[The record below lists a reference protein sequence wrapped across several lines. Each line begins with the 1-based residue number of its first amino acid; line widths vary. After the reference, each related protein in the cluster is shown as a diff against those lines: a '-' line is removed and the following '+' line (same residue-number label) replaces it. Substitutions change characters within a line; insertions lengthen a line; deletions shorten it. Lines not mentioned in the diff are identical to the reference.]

1 MNLDGVRITLRLHR
15 FELIS
20 FGAAL
25 GGLALASALATLY
38 VASLRPGPGCLALT
52 DTMPAG
58 CQQAFEAY
66 SNASQWLGGVLLT
79 PLLLVTYAVGLFLGV
94 PLVARELERGTVRLA
109 WSLAPSRWGWYLGRM
124 IPVLIVLV
132 VLTFAAGAAIDQFFA
147 ASRPGFD
154 IANSFDSYGL
164 RGGLL
169 ASRAVVIFGVAVMV
183 GSIIGRVLPSVIIAA
198 LVATIGLTGIG
209 QVHQELLK
217 REAIVV
223 DQGEEGVGIDDGD
236 LWIDSKFRLPDGTL
250 VGWEYFG
257 DQGPVFDEQGNP
269 QYPQVNLVIPGERY
283 RFVEAREALALA
295 GASLLALLL
304 AAAVVLRRRPG

>member
-1 MNLDGVRITLRLHR
+1 
-15 FELIS
+15 
-20 FGAAL
+20 
-25 GGLALASALATLY
+25 
-38 VASLRPGPGCLALT
+38 
-52 DTMPAG
+52 
-58 CQQAFEAY
+58 
-66 SNASQWLGGVLLT
+66 
-79 PLLLVTYAVGLFLGV
+79 
-94 PLVARELERGTVRLA
+94 
-109 WSLAPSRWGWYLGRM
+109 
-124 IPVLIVLV
+124 
-132 VLTFAAGAAIDQFFA
+132 
-147 ASRPGFD
+147 
-154 IANSFDSYGL
+154 
-164 RGGLL
+164 
-169 ASRAVVIFGVAVMV
+169 MV